1 MNELVKITEQKGIQ
15 LVDARELHKKLQTG
29 RDFSNWIKGRIRE
42 YGFIENEDYFTEN
55 QWFAKFGESKV
66 SENKRFTN
74 AGGDRRSKDYF
85 ITTNMAKELAMVER
99 NEQGRKIRRY
109 FIEMEKIAMQTIIKM
124 PKSLNVYGMEALPYV
139 EWLLLHNYSVTSG
152 QYHAR
157 IRKHPQHFYKAST
170 GKWYI
175 NKAFAEQLL
184 EIRSSCEKLK
194 EVKGLPQVHQMT
206 IFEVIAEVKA
216 EQEKLNQPKQ

>member
-1 MNELVKITEQKGIQ
+1 MKELINTIEQTMSSFEIAKLTGKQHKHVMRDIRELNKGYEKLYLPKIGQILKITDLGFGRQRN
-15 LVDARELHKKLQTG
+15 DPYFELTK
-29 RDFSNWIKGRIRE
+29 
-42 YGFIENEDYFTEN
+42 
-55 QWFAKFGESKV
+55 
-66 SENKRFTN
+66 
-74 AGGDRRSKDYF
+74 
-85 ITTNMAKELAMVER
+85 
-99 NEQGRKIRRY
+99 
-109 FIEMEKIAMQTIIKM
+109 MQTFDLLTGYNTELRIKVNRRWAELEAQTLIRM

-157 IRKHPQHFYKAST
+157 IRKYPQHFYKSST

-184 EIRSSCEKLK
+184 EIRSCCQKLK

-206 IFEVIAEVKA
+206 IFEAIEEVEGQVAPAGK
-216 EQEKLNQPKQ
+216 